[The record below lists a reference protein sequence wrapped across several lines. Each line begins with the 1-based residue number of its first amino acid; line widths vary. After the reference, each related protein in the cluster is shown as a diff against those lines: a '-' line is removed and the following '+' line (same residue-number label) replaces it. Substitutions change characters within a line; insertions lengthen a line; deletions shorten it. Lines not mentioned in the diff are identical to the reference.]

1 MIESNEDRVQSPTSE
16 SGVVARLDEAS
27 YQNGIIERE
36 AILDAQAKQA
46 TKDESVWQAENEE
59 LLSEF
64 KQGTEEHHYQG
75 TRTITFKDKDLQ
87 GFELHLRRLS
97 GTLKRIN
104 LRQNLIN
111 KLKYGPRIDGP
122 TGDKGIAAISLED
135 QPDQDPDSQPK
146 TEDDLTPFSGLEV
159 LEELDLYDN
168 QISKIEGLHQLPNLK
183 TLDFS
188 FNLIRKI
195 ENLDSLESLS
205 TLYLIQN
212 NLELGSNRIR
222 HITNLS
228 CLINLTEL
236 WLGRNKISKLE
247 GLDSLVNLRSLSIQS
262 NRIIK
267 LEGLSNLVSLEELYI
282 SHNGLTSI
290 GDGLPPIVLD
300 IGANQIDDMTGI
312 EGLNNLEELWA
323 NNNKMSIP
331 GWNSIENYLAKDRMK
346 DLQTIYL
353 EGNPLQ
359 SEMGVNYRRKILIAC
374 PQLIQIDATLDS
386 KEQPALHT
394 RHTPN
399 SSPVLHITQVRPA
412 ESRLLNSIGGTGCL
426 QPNLALLQHHLNSMI
441 DHTQPSHGPS
451 STDNALST
459 SPDAP
464 ALARLLTSS
473 SVSTINNAVAK
484 IGLTDDATMA
494 EFEKKTL
501 RELRDLQS
509 THIIYRRLD
518 LDIKIEA
525 QNLYFDYVKKQH
537 LLSLKH
543 QRPFLALTKYLG
555 QRRTRQKE
563 STWHKFMKHDTSAQ
577 AALHN

>member
-64 KQGTEEHHYQG
+64 KQGTEELKLSHSRI
-75 TRTITFKDKDLQ
+75 RTLR

-212 NLELGSNRIR
+212 KISQIEALDNLAKTLTSLELGSNRIR

-290 GDGLPPIVLD
+290 GDGLSTNKKLRVLD

-374 PQLIQIDATLDS
+374 PQLIQIDATFV
-386 KEQPALHT
+386 K
-394 RHTPN
+394 
-399 SSPVLHITQVRPA
+399 
-412 ESRLLNSIGGTGCL
+412 
-426 QPNLALLQHHLNSMI
+426 
-441 DHTQPSHGPS
+441 SH
-451 STDNALST
+451 
-459 SPDAP
+459 
-464 ALARLLTSS
+464 
-473 SVSTINNAVAK
+473 
-484 IGLTDDATMA
+484 
-494 EFEKKTL
+494 
-501 RELRDLQS
+501 
-509 THIIYRRLD
+509 
-518 LDIKIEA
+518 
-525 QNLYFDYVKKQH
+525 
-537 LLSLKH
+537 
-543 QRPFLALTKYLG
+543 
-555 QRRTRQKE
+555 
-563 STWHKFMKHDTSAQ
+563 
-577 AALHN
+577 

>member
-64 KQGTEEHHYQG
+64 KQGTEELELSHSRI
-75 TRTITFKDKDLQ
+75 RTLQ

-146 TEDDLTPFSGLEV
+146 TEDDLTPFKWLG
-159 LEELDLYDN
+159 N
-168 QISKIEGLHQLPNLK
+168 
-183 TLDFS
+183 FS

-212 NLELGSNRIR
+212 KISQIEALDNLAK
-222 HITNLS
+222 T
-228 CLINLTEL
+228 LTQFRVRKQPNPS
-236 WLGRNKISKLE
+236 RNKISKLE
-247 GLDSLVNLRSLSIQS
+247 GLDSLVIFELSIQS

-290 GDGLPPIVLD
+290 GDGLSTNLRVLD

-312 EGLNNLEELWA
+312 EGLNNLEELW
-323 NNNKMSIP
+323 MSIP

-374 PQLIQIDATLDS
+374 PQLIQIDATFV
-386 KEQPALHT
+386 K
-394 RHTPN
+394 
-399 SSPVLHITQVRPA
+399 
-412 ESRLLNSIGGTGCL
+412 
-426 QPNLALLQHHLNSMI
+426 
-441 DHTQPSHGPS
+441 SH
-451 STDNALST
+451 
-459 SPDAP
+459 
-464 ALARLLTSS
+464 
-473 SVSTINNAVAK
+473 
-484 IGLTDDATMA
+484 
-494 EFEKKTL
+494 
-501 RELRDLQS
+501 
-509 THIIYRRLD
+509 
-518 LDIKIEA
+518 
-525 QNLYFDYVKKQH
+525 
-537 LLSLKH
+537 
-543 QRPFLALTKYLG
+543 
-555 QRRTRQKE
+555 
-563 STWHKFMKHDTSAQ
+563 
-577 AALHN
+577 